1 MTTSR
6 PELIL
11 ALNRLP
17 NGNFQSEDDVIAFL
31 QKSCPDVV
39 DQVLLHRAVDFA
51 IDRGVLGRAGK
62 FLLWRHSVTE
72 AMARD
77 FESEMSKSE
86 GTDPDVGTLAALI
99 RALPGFER
107 RLEILERQAATLQA
121 GQGATGAIHWLQL
134 HMARIPRPVHD
145 ALRARAMAVV
155 GAHATEET
163 ITTQMVLVAA
173 QILQQALQARPQGSS
188 TLG

>member
-17 NGNFQSEDDVIAFL
+17 NGSFQSEDDVIAFL
-31 QKSCPDVV
+31 QKSCPDVT

-51 IDRGVLGRAGK
+51 IDRGVLARAGK

-72 AMARD
+72 SMARD
-77 FESEMSKSE
+77 FEAEMSKAESSA
-86 GTDPDVGTLAALI
+86 DPDVGTLAALI

-107 RLEILERQAATLQA
+107 RLEVLERQVATLQA
-121 GQGATGAIHWLQL
+121 GQSASGAIHWLQL
-134 HMARIPRPVHD
+134 RMARIPRPVYD
-145 ALRARAMAVV
+145 ALRARALAVV
-155 GAHATEET
+155 GAQATEET

-173 QILQQALQARPQGSS
+173 QILQQALQGRTSTQG
-188 TLG
+188 